1 MIGYNHSTLTIKNS
15 RADSV
20 AIKGL
25 NIAVKVFDLIDGVAE
40 INTNDFVAGQYT
52 IQFFNGNDVID
63 EDELIIK
70 QNLKYADANYD
81 PRSTARQI
89 LDAINARLQNTA
101 TNTQLYVKVGQKEI
115 RYMDY
120 DQLIKWRNHYQK
132 EVAREQGKP
141 TQIRHEKLFY
151 RGI

>member
-1 MIGYNHSTLTIKNS
+1 MIGYNYSTLTIKNS

-52 IQFFNGNDVID
+52 IQFFNSNDVID

-70 QNLKYADANYD
+70 QNLKYADASYD

-89 LDAINARLQNTA
+89 LDAINAYLAGTA
-101 TNTQLYVKVGQKEI
+101 THQQRRVKVGEKEI
-115 RYMDY
+115 EYSSY
-120 DQLIKWRNHYQK
+120 D
-132 EVAREQGKP
+132 
-141 TQIRHEKLFY
+141 
-151 RGI
+151 

>member
-1 MIGYNHSTLTIKNS
+1 MIGYNYSTLTIKNS

-52 IQFFNGNDVID
+52 IQFFNSNDVID

-89 LDAINARLQNTA
+89 LDAINAYLAGTA
-101 TNTQLYVKVGQKEI
+101 THQQRRVKVGEKEI
-115 RYMDY
+115 EYSSY
-120 DQLIKWRNHYQK
+120 DQLIKWKNHYQK